1 MAFVFVSVLGNV
13 SNSYLYTSVLF
24 FINLISWQ
32 LNIIKLNLMEIV
44 GVVSSYKANG
54 NNSLALTIPKILQEK
69 LGIKRGTQ
77 FIVRLDEKGRIVYEQ
92 KP

>member
-1 MAFVFVSVLGNV
+1 
-13 SNSYLYTSVLF
+13 
-24 FINLISWQ
+24 
-32 LNIIKLNLMEIV
+32 MEIV